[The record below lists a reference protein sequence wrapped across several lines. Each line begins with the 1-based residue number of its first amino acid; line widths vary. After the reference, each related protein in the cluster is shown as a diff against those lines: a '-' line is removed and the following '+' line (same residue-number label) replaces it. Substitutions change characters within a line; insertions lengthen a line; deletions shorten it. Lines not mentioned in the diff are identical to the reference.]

1 MEDCRKEGER
11 DEESMNM
18 ELDSKISSSGDGVT
32 WAQMIDET
40 CNIRWWKC
48 RQNDGPWCHT
58 DRGIEHIDQLSK
70 E

>member
-1 MEDCRKEGER
+1 
-11 DEESMNM
+11 M